1 MTAESAV
8 QIYWYNQW
16 WQEMHVS
23 LNYLAP
29 FGNDGGFDL
38 SDGTRSNSLKYLAS
52 MMADASSCFAA
63 VRFGRRPSI
72 SFLSL
77 FLTLSFTQVV
87 LIRLHHQ
94 HWKFSFHQDCQSWYS
109 CSTGPGASSVVSW
122 QSLIIPGRKAKIS
135 LYFLSTNFRTI
146 FPKISEGEEG
156 FCHKF
161 ETKPFLL
168 TGSCFIM
175 TMVKAVK
182 DDF

>member
-38 SDGTRSNSLKYLAS
+38 TDGTRSNSLRYLAS

-122 QSLIIPGRKAKIS
+122 QSLIIPGRKAKSLFIFSLQIS
-135 LYFLSTNFRTI
+135 AQSFQKSQKEKKASAINLRPN
-146 FPKISEGEEG
+146 P
-156 FCHKF
+156 FC
-161 ETKPFLL
+161 
-168 TGSCFIM
+168 SQ
-175 TMVKAVK
+175 AVASLWQW
-182 DDF
+182 